1 MLNLKIEKE
10 VETKHTVIRGKNWD
24 VRQTICIFCMVVIV
38 AFFWWIGDL
47 DATGIAIVSIPFGC
61 LAYLGGWK
69 EEAGLK
75 IEDLLVK
82 YIQKVMYKNV
92 RRGYRTRNGYVDLM
106 NGAYTRMRDQ
116 DMADKKIA
124 RMIESQKKRERAKKK
139 VSKYRAYI

>member
-10 VETKHTVIRGKNWD
+10 VETRHTVIRGKNWD
-24 VRQTICIFCMVVIV
+24 VRQTACVLIMVIIV

-75 IEDLLVK
+75 IEDLFIK
-82 YIQKVMYKNV
+82 YIQKTMYKNE

-106 NGAYTRMRDQ
+106 NEAYTKMRNS
-116 DMADKKIA
+116 DMSDKRKA
-124 RMIESQKKRERAKKK
+124 RMVESQKKREKAKKK
-139 VSKYRAYI
+139 ISRYRAYS